1 MFKRC
6 AGGRHNGRLAHVA
19 TIIKSFPP
27 RPHHIV
33 PESQVKTAIVASR
46 WIQDVLFNVP
56 AGRSLWNKEF
66 GKLQKARMLE
76 DVFTSFLPTG
86 THLVCLEPFERHTCD
101 SVKIPDKG
109 ERPEGKRKDLYLF
122 LEAPLSEKLPHP
134 RTIDCISPLDHQHP
148 VETQSSQH
156 NTSADRKKELEASR
170 RHGIG
175 APDTKDENR
184 RYPKYCADGDG
195 EKDENGSAVARPANI
210 DQVHHQHR

>member
-19 TIIKSFPP
+19 TIIKSFPL

-33 PESQVKTAIVASR
+33 PESQIKTAIVASR

-101 SVKIPDKG
+101 SVKYLIKVND
-109 ERPEGKRKDLYLF
+109 RKESVTIF
-122 LEAPLSEKLPHP
+122 ICSWRPLSVKSYH
-134 RTIDCISPLDHQHP
+134 THG
-148 VETQSSQH
+148 QSTVSH
-156 NTSADRKKELEASR
+156 RWT
-170 RHGIG
+170 
-175 APDTKDENR
+175 T
-184 RYPKYCADGDG
+184 
-195 EKDENGSAVARPANI
+195 NI
-210 DQVHHQHR
+210 Q